1 MYIKTMNK
9 EDQGIFQVL
18 ALRSVTDVPVEYKAA
33 EKPGRSASRT
43 EGLASEG
50 GKDPQEGLASEG
62 GKDPQQGK
70 RDELKCCVLDS
81 FRFPHWKVLSWW
93 DA

>member
-18 ALRSVTDVPVEYKAA
+18 ALRSVTDVPVEYKTA
-33 EKPGRSASRT
+33 EKPRRSASRT

-50 GKDPQEGLASEG
+50 R
-62 GKDPQQGK
+62 KDPQQGR

-93 DA
+93 DT